1 MSTKFKDS
9 TKQLDEVEQIKP
21 TKLRLEDMTKEELI
35 ERVRFLENLD
45 GQVGMFY
52 AMNRKSNELAR
63 SLNNFEVDIESGGK
77 AYDNFVKLQEK
88 FDKFNDTL
96 FSLKEK
102 LGLSDEDIKSKVQ
115 KELNKPILEQI
126 TK

>member
-1 MSTKFKDS
+1 MITKFKDS

>member
-1 MSTKFKDS
+1 MITKFKDS

-102 LGLSDEDIKSKVQ
+102 LGLSDEDIKSKIQ
-115 KELNKPILEQI
+115 KELSKPILEQI